1 MSPAISSISSMFAA
15 STFYAKTHL
24 GETCGSNGLP
34 LTLNSIAVFG
44 KAQFLKSLNHPN
56 LCQYLDFIRSKH
68 GELTNIFSKKNHYPI
83 IRFGGRQFVN
93 NIRVDPQFLFPER
106 LIVVSEYH
114 GTTVEEKFHMIK
126 GNQQTIL
133 RIFHQIATAL
143 NFLDNIDFV
152 VHNLEP
158 KHILLD
164 ELNNVKIYNY
174 GIFNMTN
181 CGEHVSFPI
190 GNLRYCSPERVL
202 GKTRNIKSDVWS
214 LGIMMAEL
222 FLDFKFC
229 DSWKLSNTMR
239 KILSFQGCV
248 NILEKIAS
256 DVDRSSEYENLPTDV
271 RNLLEKCLTVD
282 LKDRLLPEDIVDHE
296 AFRENLEFYL
306 YTNPQKSKENLL
318 NLPLDQIYYLW
329 MLAGGDV
336 HAELKKER
344 LIRCEPPILLIP
356 NVVRFDGKDLGGKKS
371 QSYLYDDRMAIL
383 SLNNLKER
391 LKKIPPLRYFPLI
404 HTPSCPYTYNNG
416 MEKLPLVIRER
427 DTEYQFH
434 RILLFDRMLKGY
446 PSTRDMIIKEAQTDI
461 PPFLR
466 GKIWA
471 CILDVIPNGSYT
483 LIDKVTPTQTD
494 RQIEVDVPRCHQYDE
509 YLSSPDGHRKLK
521 RLLKA
526 WVTAHPQ
533 YVYWQGLDS
542 LTAPFLYLNFN
553 DEERAFLSL
562 YKFVPKYLQWFF
574 LKDNSAVIKEYLSK
588 FAQLTAY
595 HEPVLSTHL
604 VGINFIP
611 ELFAIPWFLTMFS
624 REYWFFLFFEKF

>member
-1 MSPAISSISSMFAA
+1 
-15 STFYAKTHL
+15 
-24 GETCGSNGLP
+24 
-34 LTLNSIAVFG
+34 
-44 KAQFLKSLNHPN
+44 
-56 LCQYLDFIRSKH
+56 
-68 GELTNIFSKKNHYPI
+68 
-83 IRFGGRQFVN
+83 
-93 NIRVDPQFLFPER
+93 
-106 LIVVSEYH
+106 
-114 GTTVEEKFHMIK
+114 
-126 GNQQTIL
+126 
-133 RIFHQIATAL
+133 
-143 NFLDNIDFV
+143 
-152 VHNLEP
+152 
-158 KHILLD
+158 
-164 ELNNVKIYNY
+164 
-174 GIFNMTN
+174 
-181 CGEHVSFPI
+181 
-190 GNLRYCSPERVL
+190 
-202 GKTRNIKSDVWS
+202 
-214 LGIMMAEL
+214 MMAEL

-229 DSWKLSNTMR
+229 ENWKLSNTTR
-239 KILSFQGCV
+239 KILSLQGITNV
-248 NILEKIAS
+248 LEKIS
-256 DVDRSSEYENLPTDV
+256 GEIDRKKEYDSLPADI
-271 RNLLEKCLTVD
+271 RNLLEKCLTSN
-282 LKDRLLPEDIVDHE
+282 LKDRLLPEEIIEHD
-296 AFRENLEFYL
+296 AFRENLEYYL
-306 YTNPQKSKENLL
+306 YSNPPKNKENLL

-344 LIRCEPPILLIP
+344 LIRNEPPILLIP
-356 NVVRFDGKDLGGKKS
+356 SVVQLDGKALGAKKS
-371 QSYLYDDRMAIL
+371 QSYLYDDRIAIL
-383 SLNNLKER
+383 SLLNLKER
-391 LKKIPPLRYFPLI
+391 LKKIPPIRYFPLI
-404 HTPSCPYTYNNG
+404 HTPSCPYNYKDG

-446 PSTRDMIIKEAQTDI
+446 PSTREMIVKEAQTDI

-471 CILDVIPNGSYT
+471 CILDVIPNGSYSG
-483 LIDKVTPTQTD
+483 IDKVTQLKLTD
-494 RQIEVDVPRCHQYDE
+494 KSKLMFQGVTNTMN
-509 YLSSPDGHRKLK
+509 GHRKLK

-553 DEERAFLSL
+553 DEEMAFLSL

-624 REYWFFLFFEKF
+624 HVFPLHKILHLWDKLMLGDNSYPLFIGISILKQLKPTLLSSGFNECILLFSDLPDIVMENCVLESQEMYETTPKSLSHREHILREEKPGEWDISDVTLEQIQTELCPRISANDFAELLRYSPEKLCSVDLRGALEFSRLYIEGSINIPFTSVSLSEKNLDALGIPDLNQILEGRIVVVYSNLHENCILVFSKFLVECGVPRVCVLHNGFDILHTIVPNILLSK

>member
-1 MSPAISSISSMFAA
+1 M
-15 STFYAKTHL
+15 
-24 GETCGSNGLP
+24 
-34 LTLNSIAVFG
+34 
-44 KAQFLKSLNHPN
+44 
-56 LCQYLDFIRSKH
+56 
-68 GELTNIFSKKNHYPI
+68 
-83 IRFGGRQFVN
+83 
-93 NIRVDPQFLFPER
+93 
-106 LIVVSEYH
+106 IVVSEYF
-114 GTTVEEKFHMIK
+114 GSTLEEKFHMIK
-126 GNQQTIL
+126 SNHQNIL

-143 NFLDNIDFV
+143 NYLDSIDFV

-164 ELNNVKIYNY
+164 ELNNVKIFNY
-174 GIFNMTN
+174 GLFNMTN
-181 CGEHVSFPI
+181 GGEYVCFPI
-190 GNLRYCSPERVL
+190 GNLRYFAPERIL
-202 GKTRNIKSDVWS
+202 GSSKNIKSDVWS
-214 LGIMMAEL
+214 LGFMMAEL

-229 DSWKLSNTMR
+229 ENWKLSNTMR
-239 KILSFQGCV
+239 KILSFQGSV
-248 NILEKIAS
+248 NILEKVACE
-256 DVDRSSEYENLPTDV
+256 VDRLTEYKNLPTDI

-282 LKDRLLPEDIVDHE
+282 LKDRLLPEDIVDHDV
-296 AFRENLEFYL
+296 FLKDLDFHH
-306 YTNPQKSKENLL
+306 YTKPPKSKENLL
-318 NLPLDQIYYLW
+318 NIPLDQIYYLW

-336 HAELKKER
+336 FAELKKER
-344 LIRCEPPILLIP
+344 LIRCEPPILLTP
-356 NVVRFDGKDLGGKKS
+356 NVVLLDGRDLGAKKS
-371 QSYLYDDRMAIL
+371 QSYLYDDRIAIL
-383 SLNNLKER
+383 ILNNLKER

-404 HTPSCPYTYNNG
+404 HTPFCPYNYNNG

-434 RILLFDRMLKGY
+434 RVLLFDRMLEGY

-461 PPFLR
+461 PPLLR

-471 CILDVIPNGSYT
+471 AILDVIPNGSYAA
-483 LIDKVTPTQTD
+483 IDKVTQTPTD
-494 RQIEVDVPRCHQYDE
+494 RQIEVDVPRCHQYDD
-509 YLSSPDGHRKLK
+509 YLSSPDGHMKLK

-562 YKFVPKYLQWFF
+562 YKFIPKYLQWFF

-624 REYWFFLFFEKF
+624 RKLFCNSES